1 MKKPKEYWI
10 VESESHGERKVFRHP
25 SPIGTIDSIELKEA
39 IVETWNKQDRV
50 NIEAV
55 HVIEY
60 SAYQELL
67 DQLNSIPEH
76 HWRDVASQNI
86 LLEQKLNKA
95 VEALKDAA
103 EYHNTDDVNG
113 EAGYIAWKALKE
125 IEVEDE

>member
-1 MKKPKEYWI
+1 MNKPKEYWI

-50 NIEAV
+50 NVEAV
-55 HVIEY
+55 HVVEY
-60 SAYQELL
+60 SAYQEL
-67 DQLNSIPEH
+67 
-76 HWRDVASQNI
+76 
-86 LLEQKLNKA
+86 EQKLSKA
-95 VEALKDAA
+95 IEALEEAA

-125 IEVEDE
+125 IKGE